1 LIHPPETLKEIE
13 STHLGP
19 VEPQEVSNHVADSEP
34 TPKAEVAMSSLLNL
48 NEIEEAATRVIN
60 KKAWAYY
67 YSAGRLVLSDEMKT
81 CMRLIVAKTVED
93 LGPHL
98 VR

>member
-1 LIHPPETLKEIE
+1 
-13 STHLGP
+13 
-19 VEPQEVSNHVADSEP
+19 
-34 TPKAEVAMSSLLNL
+34 MSSLLNL
-48 NEIEEAATRVIN
+48 NEIKEAATWVIN

-67 YSAGRLVLSDEMKT
+67 YSAACLVLSDEMKI
-81 CMRLIVAKTVED
+81 CMRLPGAETVED